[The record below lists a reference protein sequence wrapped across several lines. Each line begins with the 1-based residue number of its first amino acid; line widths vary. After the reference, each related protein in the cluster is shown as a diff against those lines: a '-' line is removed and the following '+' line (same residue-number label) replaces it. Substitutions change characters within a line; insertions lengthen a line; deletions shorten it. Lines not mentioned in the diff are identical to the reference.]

1 MRDCSIADADERT
14 KGVESLALTV
24 PPFFIW
30 TSTGSA
36 LEISEIVSS
45 ISWHIAK
52 RYVLVLIGKSRQ

>member
-14 KGVESLALTV
+14 KGVESLALIV
-24 PPFFIW
+24 APFFIW